1 MQRSSAKRRVMSP
14 APIAAIALSKSPA
27 GQETDRSGLLLVIFM
42 RLIAALWVVEGLM
55 QWSLVVVTDVDG
67 RSGLATLSVSAIVA
81 VVFFAVIDL
90 IAAVGL
96 WLATPWGGVIWLV
109 TAGAQLF
116 VIVTMPGF
124 FDHPVMIGLADL
136 ALIGLYLVLTWQAA
150 SAQERRLQR

>member
-1 MQRSSAKRRVMSP
+1 MQRSSAKRRVVTM
-14 APIAAIALSKSPA
+14 APIAAIALSKSPN

-67 RSGLATLSVSAIVA
+67 RSGLAALSVSAVVA
-81 VVFFAVIDL
+81 VVFFAVIDP

-124 FDHPVMIGLADL
+124 FDHPVLIGLADL
-136 ALIGLYLVLTWQAA
+136 GLIALYLVLTWQAA
-150 SAQERRLQR
+150 SAQERLLQR